1 MCSTRQDE
9 LWDKKRSSGK
19 TRRIEMIEITEKA
32 AMAISAS
39 GILLDS
45 TLFHKYQ
52 TSNASK
58 WGRDCVS
65 VAVTGE
71 RWEK

>member
-19 TRRIEMIEITEKA
+19 TRRKVIEITEKA
-32 AMAISAS
+32 ATAISAS

-52 TSNASK
+52 TSYASK
-58 WGRDCVS
+58 WSRDCVS